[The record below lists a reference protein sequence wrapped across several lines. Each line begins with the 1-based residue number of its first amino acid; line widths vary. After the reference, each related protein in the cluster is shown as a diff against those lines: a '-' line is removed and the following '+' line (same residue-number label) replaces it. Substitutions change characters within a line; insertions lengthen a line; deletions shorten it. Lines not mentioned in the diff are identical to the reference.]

1 MIDRGAVYK
10 HGALFFRRG
19 ENVSISHSAEDCVFC
34 KIISR
39 EIPAD
44 IVAETDD
51 IIVINDRAPKAPVHQ
66 LIIPKKHINDLR
78 SLEPADAALMGKIS
92 LMAKELAEKLSGS
105 GSFRLVVNNGTDAG
119 QSVFHLHFHFLSGK
133 QMLDL

>member
-1 MIDRGAVYK
+1 MATP
-10 HGALFFRRG
+10 
-19 ENVSISHSAEDCVFC
+19 HSADECVFC

-51 IIVINDRAPKAPVHQ
+51 VIVINDRAPKAPVHQ
-66 LIIPKKHINDLR
+66 LVIPKKHIRDLNA
-78 SLEPADAALMGKIS
+78 LENVDAALIGKVA
-92 LMAKELAEKLSGS
+92 LMAQELAKKLSGS
-105 GSFRLVVNNGTDAG
+105 GSFRLVVNNGVDAG